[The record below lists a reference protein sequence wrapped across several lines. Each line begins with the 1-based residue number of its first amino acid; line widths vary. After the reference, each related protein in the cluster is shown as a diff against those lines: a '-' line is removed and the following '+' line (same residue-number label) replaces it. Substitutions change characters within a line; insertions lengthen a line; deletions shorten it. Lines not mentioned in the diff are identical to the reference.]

1 MPLNPRYR
9 AWLYAAFALLFLS
22 GAAWFAL
29 DQVGGGAGAGPW
41 AETATWLLMIHG
53 GVAMAAL
60 MLLGALFPL
69 HIQPSLRRAK
79 NYGSG
84 FTMLTVIGLLI
95 LTAFGLYYAGGEGL
109 RAWSGYLHIAL
120 GLAFPILLTAHV
132 LWGKR
137 DSLRRRLD

>member
-1 MPLNPRYR
+1 MPLSPRYR
-9 AWLYAAFALLFLS
+9 AWLYAAFTLLFLS
-22 GAAWFAL
+22 GAAWLAL
-29 DQVGGGAGAGPW
+29 DQIGGGAAMGPW
-41 AETATWLLMIHG
+41 AGTATWLLMIHG
-53 GVAMAAL
+53 GVAMPAL

-79 NYGSG
+79 NFGSG

-95 LTAFGLYYAGGEGL
+95 LTAFGLYYAGGESL
-109 RAWSGYLHIAL
+109 RAWSSDLHIAL
-120 GLAFPILLTAHV
+120 GLAFPILLTAHI